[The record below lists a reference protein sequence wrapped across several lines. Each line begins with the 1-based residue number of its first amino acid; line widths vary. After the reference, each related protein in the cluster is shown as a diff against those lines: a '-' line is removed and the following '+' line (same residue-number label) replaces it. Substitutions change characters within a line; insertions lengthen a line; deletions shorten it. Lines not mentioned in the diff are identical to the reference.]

1 VLNKISKY
9 KKDAML
15 YLLIIALGIYLD
27 QLTKQL
33 AVTYLMPIGD
43 FPIIEGV
50 FHLTYAENPGAAF
63 GILSDSRWVF
73 MTFSSVMIVGM
84 CVYLFYPKKE
94 AGRFFS
100 VGMALVISGGV
111 GNMIDRVCLEYVID
125 FLYFKLINFAI
136 FNAADSFVCIGGGMM
151 LLSLL
156 IDIIKEVRLRKK

>member
-1 VLNKISKY
+1 
-9 KKDAML
+9 ML